1 MVMSSEQ
8 CCQGYTGRKEV
19 AALTVPHSQCTLQ
32 GTKRTKKKSHL
43 APPYIHTVGSRQ
55 KAAEQRWEEIQ
66 VWKLLSLQ
74 SPPSLSPNLL
84 CLLKEVMGT
93 LGMAV
98 RLAGTWKLLT
108 SVQAG

>member
-1 MVMSSEQ
+1 M
-8 CCQGYTGRKEV
+8 
-19 AALTVPHSQCTLQ
+19 
-32 GTKRTKKKSHL
+32 
-43 APPYIHTVGSRQ
+43 
-55 KAAEQRWEEIQ
+55 
-66 VWKLLSLQ
+66 WKLLSLQ

-108 SVQAG
+108 SSGRLKGCFKARRSRVLQGHLWAVPYPEQTLHFPT